1 MKTTNLYLPPVNQ
14 NSGVLYT
21 VKNLGQGNIMVFCTG
36 SERIDLFFT
45 GFMIDQR
52 FASYEFLSNGSGWFL
67 V

>member
-1 MKTTNLYLPPVNQ
+1 
-14 NSGVLYT
+14 
-21 VKNLGQGNIMVFCTG
+21 MVFATG
-36 SERIDLFFT
+36 SERRDLFFT